1 MFFKSWLGSKRARSM
16 GAFLTC
22 ALTLLSLALISA
34 CTVTTAADGTTQ
46 GTGNLV
52 VNWTIASS
60 ADPGQCSLH
69 GAQTIAIQVFNSGG
83 LQAGSTTASCSSLSA
98 GINALPIGTYS
109 IQARLLDLNG
119 GALASLSAPVAVTID
134 DLATTT
140 QAVDFSAASF
150 TTPVAGT
157 GTLTLDWTIASA
169 SDATLCASHSAQ
181 TMSIQVFN
189 ASNIQYGTATTVACS
204 ALTASI
210 VGLPAGTYTI
220 QAQMLDVNGAS
231 ITSLVGPL
239 AETIT
244 GGAVTTQAIDFPE
257 DSFGSVTTSPTAG
270 TLSVSW
276 TVAGSAL
283 TSGCTANNAANI
295 ALQLLDAANAPVGAA
310 QTSPCTAF
318 TATLSNV
325 TPGTYTLT
333 AKLVDASGA
342 DVTTTATVP
351 GILITAAT
359 ATAQPI
365 DFPTTSFLTSATGT
379 GSINVSW
386 TIESATAVA
395 SCGAHNA
402 ASISL
407 QLYRAD
413 GVTPIGAALLD
424 PCTAFAAVITN
435 LTPGTY
441 TLSAQLVNS
450 TATVSTLIPPQPI
463 TVTAGGTASQAFDF
477 PARSF

>member
-1 MFFKSWLGSKRARSM
+1 MFFKSWLESKRARSV
-16 GAFLTC
+16 GALFAC
-22 ALTLLSLALISA
+22 ALALLSMAIISA
-34 CTVTTAADGTTQ
+34 CTVTTATDATTE

-52 VNWTIASS
+52 VNWTIASN
-60 ADPGQCSLH
+60 ADATQCSTYN
-69 GAQTIAIQVFNSGG
+69 AQSIAIQVFNASG

-98 GINALPIGTYS
+98 SINALPVGNYS
-109 IQARLLDLNG
+109 IQAQLLDVNG
-119 GALASLSAPVAVTID
+119 GALASLSAPVAATIN
-134 DLATTT
+134 DLATTSET
-140 QAVDFSAASF
+140 VDFPAAAF

-157 GTLTLDWTIASA
+157 GTLTLNWTIASA

-189 ASNIQYGTATTVACS
+189 ASNIQYGAATSVACS

-244 GGAVTTQAIDFPE
+244 DGAVTTQAIDFPE

-276 TVAGSAL
+276 TVAESTAA
-283 TSGCTANNAANI
+283 SGCTANNAANI
-295 ALQLLDAANAPVGAA
+295 VLQLFDTSNTPVGSAESAA
-310 QTSPCTAF
+310 CTAF
-318 TATLSNV
+318 IATLPNV

-333 AKLVDASGA
+333 AKLVNTSGA
-342 DVTTTATVP
+342 DVTTTVTIP
-351 GILITAAT
+351 GIVITATT

-365 DFPTTSFLTSATGT
+365 DFATTSFLTSATGT

-407 QLYRAD
+407 QLYQSD
-413 GVTPIGAALLD
+413 GVTPVGVALID
-424 PCTAFAAVITN
+424 PCTAFSAVITN
-435 LTPGTY
+435 LTPGAY
-441 TLSAQLVNS
+441 ALSAQLVNS

-463 TVTAGGTASQAFDF
+463 TVTAGASASQAFDF
-477 PARSF
+477 PASSF